1 LKAYKL
7 HDRQI
12 RVLLAIDA
20 FLDYMLKLQG
30 KGNTFEHIIIIKMVG
45 IRNEISGI

>member
-1 LKAYKL
+1 LKVYRI

-12 RVLLAIDA
+12 RVLLAIDE

-30 KGNTFEHIIIIKMVG
+30 KGNTFEHTIIIKMMG